1 MTRPLTNAENS
12 KQLLLNS
19 FKAFYQNSG
28 ELHLEQID
36 ALYTQDIEFRDP
48 LHTILGILALKSYMK
63 NLYANSR
70 DIRFEYTDE
79 LSGENWATI
88 TWLMHFRHPSLAGG
102 KLISVRGITQIRFTD
117 RIFYHEDFY
126 DLGAMIYQHVPVLGR
141 IIRFINQRIG
151 R

>member
-1 MTRPLTNAENS
+1 MKRLKIAENA
-12 KQLLLNS
+12 KQLLLNN

-63 NLYANSR
+63 NLYATSR

-79 LSGENWATI
+79 LYGENWATI
-88 TWLMHFRHPSLAGG
+88 SWLMHFRHPSLAGG

-126 DLGAMIYQHVPVLGR
+126 DVGAMIYQHVPILGR